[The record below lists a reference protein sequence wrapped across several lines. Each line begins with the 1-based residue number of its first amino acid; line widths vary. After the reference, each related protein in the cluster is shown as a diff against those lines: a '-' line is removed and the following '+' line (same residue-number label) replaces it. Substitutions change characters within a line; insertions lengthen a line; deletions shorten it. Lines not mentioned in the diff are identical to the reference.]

1 MSHRLS
7 SLTWSRRT
15 VSTVLAAGTLLA
27 CAAGLNAMPARA
39 ATLPTLSV
47 TLKPSSIT
55 LGGAPQAGGVNVVT
69 TATGTKEGGILLFL
83 LKPGVKA
90 AEFLAFLSS
99 KAGQDPNN
107 AGKYGAVVFNAEA
120 PAGSKSE
127 AQTTLAAGQY
137 VALNIEGEGKPKA
150 NTTFTVT
157 ASSSPAVLPAPGATI
172 RTIDFGFRGP
182 NTLHAGEL
190 VRFENEGFEIHMNVA
205 FRAKNRNAA
214 KKIVK
219 ALASGNEKGLGK
231 LVVPGPPVSFAGP
244 LSTGAYQ
251 QATITATPGWYVE
264 ACFMETQD
272 GRSHTRLGME
282 RVIKI
287 TK

>member
-1 MSHRLS
+1 MSYRLS
-7 SLTWSRRT
+7 SLTLSRRT

-27 CAAGLNAMPARA
+27 CAAGLNAMSARA

-47 TLKPSSIT
+47 ALKPSSIT
-55 LGGAPQAGGVNVVT
+55 VGGAPQAGGVNVVT

-83 LKPGVKA
+83 LKPGVSA

-120 PAGSKSE
+120 PAGRKSE
-127 AQTTLAAGQY
+127 AQTTLAPGQY

-150 NTTFTVT
+150 NATFTVT

-182 NTLHAGEL
+182 NTLHVGEL

-231 LVVPGPPVSFAGP
+231 LVVPGPPATFAGP

-251 QATITATPGWYVE
+251 QATITAAPGWYVE